1 LCKRSYIIGGHFV
14 FRRFPYKNKTNSYHI
29 FFLPLF
35 SILSNQKL
43 QPLKMDFLDE
53 NIQQGIKKGLRSMT
67 HILYNEL
74 YVYVWFICIYHVI
87 LVILLLTNL
96 ILLIKIYSHRTPQ
109 FPLSL
114 FSTATFPSITQEIPL
129 SKMELLKESFVKLA
143 QQQV

>member
-1 LCKRSYIIGGHFV
+1 MGDILFSVV
-14 FRRFPYKNKTNSYHI
+14 FRIKIKPIINIYSFFPFFHTPQTQNKKKQS
-29 FFLPLF
+29 
-35 SILSNQKL
+35 
-43 QPLKMDFLDE
+43 MDFLDE

-114 FSTATFPSITQEIPL
+114 FSTATLPSITQEIPL
-129 SKMELLKESFVKLA
+129 SEMELLKESFVKLA

>member
-1 LCKRSYIIGGHFV
+1 MFSVV
-14 FRRFPYKNKTNSYHI
+14 FRIKIKPILIIYS
-29 FFLPLF
+29 FFPLF
-35 SILSNQKL
+35 SILSQTKKP

-114 FSTATFPSITQEIPL
+114 FSTATLPSITQEIPL
-129 SKMELLKESFVKLA
+129 SEMELLKESFVKLA